1 MKERALNKKI
11 SYDLKGLLLGDFIS
25 SALFA
30 IGLTLYGAIIL
41 LITAGV
47 LTTTETVSFS
57 QWIKTE
63 TTTSAVT
70 TFHTIMGLIFIA
82 LAIWHILESRM
93 EVIFICILLFLGI
106 QHNFDWALFGVLAK
120 QIVLQILPRF
130 YPLAVIATMGFY
142 LAKHFYFMRNPNRMI
157 KLYEK
162 EYKDGDL
169 IHFRLGKALYIPIDP
184 RRFGKNRAKYFNI

>member
-1 MKERALNKKI
+1 MNERALNKKI

-41 LITAGV
+41 LIASGV
-47 LTTTETVSFS
+47 LTTTETISFF

-70 TFHTIMGLIFIA
+70 TFNTIMGLVFIA
-82 LAIWHILESRM
+82 LAIWHILENRI

-106 QHNFDWALFGVLAK
+106 IEQSTLIYKKAKLFISI
-120 QIVLQILPRF
+120 IVL
-130 YPLAVIATMGFY
+130 
-142 LAKHFYFMRNPNRMI
+142 
-157 KLYEK
+157 
-162 EYKDGDL
+162 
-169 IHFRLGKALYIPIDP
+169 
-184 RRFGKNRAKYFNI
+184 